1 VREGELIL
9 VVVDMDEAP
18 RRNTVIGQRVA
29 RGTHARARE
38 MRTAPTVHEQLLWQR
53 LRRNALG
60 GFHFRRQQV
69 TDGFI
74 VDFYCHA
81 AGLVVEVDGP
91 IHQQKVSYDEER
103 DAVLKARGLRL
114 LRVNNE
120 LVESDLPAVLVAILR
135 ELRRT

>member
-1 VREGELIL
+1 
-9 VVVDMDEAP
+9 
-18 RRNTVIGQRVA
+18 VA

-38 MRTAPTVHEQLLWQR
+38 MRAAPTAQEQLLWGR

-69 TDGFI
+69 IDGFI

-91 IHQQKVSYDEER
+91 IHEQKVSYDEER
-103 DAVLKARGLRL
+103 DAILKARGLRL
-114 LRVNNE
+114 LRVSNE
-120 LVESDLPAVLVAILR
+120 LVESDLEAVLVAILR